1 MGYGAILG
9 QAPQIEEALADYDK
23 TIKGTYPIAS
33 GQSISAGDVV
43 DVVDGEISRS
53 FAAVENVNTVLQG
66 SNVSSIDV
74 CMLTDTVGVAAYTAT
89 NAQCR
94 SFKVDGTKITPTGI
108 ASFYNGG
115 LSNASIERLNSTQFA
130 VIYSLD
136 RNVICQSGSISGN
149 TITFSTQKKTPVSSP
164 ESKQSTIALSDNKII
179 ICQYS
184 TMIYLYI
191 AEVSNSSSNVITFF
205 TSPSLSGGIDPND
218 VAMALL
224 PDDASGNKRVCVC
237 FSDANDSYKG
247 KAVIA
252 TIDSSNNVT
261 WGAVTTFTNSRI
273 ATDNGAIST
282 ACIGNTVY
290 IAYSISTGHVYA
302 TAFSVSDTGLSNQS
316 NELQITSSTSQDPSL
331 CTVSGSV
338 VLSCSAPPP
347 GSPACILSL
356 TGNVLSA
363 GTPFYFNNTISH
375 YCAAAAISP
384 SQFIVAFSDNG
395 NGNYCTSTILTVS
408 GNQIAGSFD
417 VQSKDAIALQSGT
430 AGQSIEV
437 IFSGTTAADW
447 ATAGQEITSPGV
459 GGYAPLD
466 DMLWV
471 YPWWASKFGT
481 QIVTGSYRG
490 TGTYGADNPTILDLP
505 IDAKILFVEC
515 DYKVR
520 DANMS
525 QYPENEMLII
535 VSGAS
540 TALACKSTNGNQPG
554 FTNLNG
560 FAVRVNETGRRY
572 SWDVANYNT
581 PAEVQMNQS
590 GKTYRYTAIG

>member
-53 FAAVENVNTVLQG
+53 VTAEPNVKNRIMSNAATY
-66 SNVSSIDV
+66 SSICKLSDAHSIV
-74 CMLTDTVGVAAYTAT
+74 VFGVANSLYVGL
-89 NAQCR
+89 
-94 SFKVDGTKITPTGI
+94 VD
-108 ASFYNGG
+108 
-115 LSNASIERLNSTQFA
+115 NSTGK
-130 VIYSLD
+130 VINYITQTSQYSLPCVV
-136 RNVICQSGSISGN
+136 RISDTEAIVTTRSSQN
-149 TITFSTQKKTPVSSP
+149 SLTAFLLTVS
-164 ESKQSTIALSDNKII
+164 SDNKIQFNPVYGNTHACSIQFSVALDENRVFCARGANGALSSTI
-179 ICQYS
+179 IYRQQGISFY
-184 TMIYLYI
+184 YGVGQGY
-191 AEVSNSSSNVITFF
+191 
-205 TSPSLSGGIDPND
+205 PSLSFGPNNISC
-218 VAMALL
+218 ALL
-224 PDDASGNKRVCVC
+224 PDDVSDNKRVCVC
-237 FSDANDSYKG
+237 FSDKNDSYKG

-273 ATDNGAIST
+273 ATDKGAIST

-302 TAFSVSDTGLSNQS
+302 TAFSVSNTGLSNQS

-395 NGNYCTSTILTVS
+395 NGNYGTSTILTVS
-408 GNQIAGSFD
+408 GNQIAGSFE
-417 VQSKDAIALQSGT
+417 VQSKDAIALQSGE
-430 AGQSIEV
+430 AGDSIEV

-481 QIVTGSYRG
+481 KIATGSYKG
-490 TGTYGADNPTILDLP
+490 TGTYGENNPTILDLP

-540 TALACKSTNGNQPG
+540 TAFVCKAINNNSTYS
-554 FTNLNG
+554 TLNG

-572 SWDVANYNT
+572 SWDVASFNAS
-581 PAEVQMNQS
+581 AEVQMNQS
-590 GKTYRYTAIG
+590 GKTYRYVAIG